1 MIVSWM
7 GRYREIVA
15 AFVRHGNT
23 VARFQNSKSEIYPG
37 IFLSQ
42 QEWQV
47 LEYIVEHE
55 DDDSNMNRISERLGI
70 PQSTF
75 SKTIKLLTGYR
86 LVARFRISG
95 NRKSIILKATHTGI
109 EVYQSFS
116 QVING
121 DTFQQFFKTLSAL
134 SDDQLAVVAKAIS
147 DLDDSINASYSKS
160 GRREL
165 IRMDDNQ

>member
-7 GRYREIVA
+7 GRYRETVA
-15 AFVRHGNT
+15 ALVRHGNT
-23 VARFQNSKSEIYPG
+23 VARFQNTKSEIYPG

-95 NRKSIILKATHTGI
+95 NRKSIILKATQSGI

-116 QVING
+116 RVISG
-121 DTFQQFFKTLSAL
+121 GAFQQFFDTLSVL
-134 SDDQLAVVAKAIS
+134 TDEQLAVVAKAIAGM
-147 DLDDSINASYSKS
+147 DDAINASFAKS
-160 GRREL
+160 GKREL
-165 IRMDDNQ
+165 IRMDDDQ

>member
-15 AFVRHGNT
+15 ALVRHGNT
-23 VARFQNSKSEIYPG
+23 VARFQNIKSEIYPG

-55 DDDSNMNRISERLGI
+55 DDDSNMNRISECLGI

-95 NRKSIILKATHTGI
+95 NRKSIILKATQAGI

-116 QVING
+116 RVISG
-121 DTFQQFFKTLSAL
+121 GAFQQFFDTLSVL
-134 SDDQLAVVAKAIS
+134 TDEQLAVVAKAIGGM
-147 DLDDSINASYSKS
+147 DDAINASYSKS
-160 GRREL
+160 GKREL
-165 IRMDDNQ
+165 IRMDDGK

>member
-1 MIVSWM
+1 M
-7 GRYREIVA
+7 GRYRETVA
-15 AFVRHGNT
+15 ALVRHGNI
-23 VARFQNSKSEIYPG
+23 VARFQNTKSEIFPG

-55 DDDSNMNRISERLGI
+55 NDDSNMIRISERLGI

-95 NRKSIILKATHTGI
+95 NRKSIILKATQFGI

-116 QVING
+116 RVISG
-121 DTFQQFFKTLSAL
+121 GAFQQFFDTLSAL
-134 SDDQLAVVAKAIS
+134 TDEQLAVVAKAIVGM
-147 DLDDSINASYSKS
+147 DDAINASFAKS
-160 GRREL
+160 GKREL
-165 IRMDDNQ
+165 IRMDDDQ